1 MFKVFAY
8 EVPPE
13 YGGQERLIGWVVSRS
28 ETTPSLWGDEKLFFQ
43 HHAYEDDVKVR
54 PHYEQWLVE
63 WKFGKFS
70 EQPLW

>member
-43 HHAYEDDVKVR
+43 HQAYEDDVKVR
-54 PHYEQWLVE
+54 PYYEQWLVK
-63 WKFGKFS
+63 WKFGTFS
-70 EQPLW
+70 E